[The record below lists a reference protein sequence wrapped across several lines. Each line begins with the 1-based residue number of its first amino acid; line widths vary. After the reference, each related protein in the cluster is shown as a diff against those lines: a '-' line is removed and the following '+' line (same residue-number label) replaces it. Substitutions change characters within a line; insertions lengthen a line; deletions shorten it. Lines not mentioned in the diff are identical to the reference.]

1 MCAEAGDEIAVSVS
15 MDDKGKP
22 DDKGIRSFVVGTGG
36 GGVYEFK
43 SKAQNSEVKDNTTY
57 GVLKMVLKP
66 GSYDFEFIP
75 MPGKTFRDSGS
86 GKCSPVK

>member
-1 MCAEAGDEIAVSVS
+1 MAEGAGLV
-15 MDDKGKP
+15 
-22 DDKGIRSFVVGTGG
+22 VVGTGG

-43 SKAQNSEVKDNTTY
+43 SKAQNSEVRDNTTY

-66 GSYDFEFIP
+66 GSYDWEFIP